1 MKVLPSIQ
9 SPRDLRLIKKEHLPT
24 LCEELRRTIIE
35 TASKNG
41 GHLGS
46 SLGAVEIIT
55 ALHYVFNTPE
65 DKIVFDTGHQAY
77 AHKLL
82 TGRQK
87 DFGTIRTKNGLS
99 GFPKRCESEY
109 DTFGVGHASTAISA
123 ALGMAIARDQKKE
136 KSKVI
141 AVVGDGCLTGGMAYE
156 ALQNAGLLR
165 SDLLVILND
174 NQMFIS
180 KRVGA
185 LGKALTKLLTTKYVQ
200 LAEEKATNF
209 LKRFDELG
217 NNAAKLAKRARSI
230 LFPGT
235 LFEEMGFRYFGPV
248 NGNDINEMID
258 VLENLKDVKGPVM
271 LHVVTKK
278 GKGYKPA
285 EEKPTKFHGIG
296 IFDVDTGDT
305 IGKSN
310 SVTFTQAF
318 SDALLKLAEKDK
330 SITAITAAMPEGT
343 GLDAFRDKFPARYFD
358 VGIAEEHA
366 ATFAAGLAAG
376 GSKPVVALYSTFA
389 QRCYDQIV
397 HDICLQNLPVVFA
410 LDRAG
415 LVGEDGPT
423 HHGVFDLSFLRDI
436 PNLIL
441 AAPADENEMQ
451 HMLKT
456 AFDANAP
463 FVLRYPRGAGF
474 GVKMDD
480 APQALEIG
488 KGVWLKKGKDV
499 NILAIGNRVH
509 PALKAAQALA
519 EKGVDC
525 GVANMR
531 FVRPL
536 DTGLIDEALALSPR
550 LVTTEDN
557 MLAGGFGSAVAE
569 YLTDKQAD
577 FKLLRLGIGDEFV
590 EHGKVSQLYDQLGMS
605 AGQMTDHILKW
616 KTK

>member
-1 MKVLPSIQ
+1 M
-9 SPRDLRLIKKEHLPT
+9 
-24 LCEELRRTIIE
+24 
-35 TASKNG
+35 
-41 GHLGS
+41 
-46 SLGAVEIIT
+46 
-55 ALHYVFNTPE
+55 
-65 DKIVFDTGHQAY
+65 
-77 AHKLL
+77 
-82 TGRQK
+82 
-87 DFGTIRTKNGLS
+87 
-99 GFPKRCESEY
+99 
-109 DTFGVGHASTAISA
+109 
-123 ALGMAIARDQKKE
+123 
-136 KSKVI
+136 
-141 AVVGDGCLTGGMAYE
+141 
-156 ALQNAGLLR
+156 
-165 SDLLVILND
+165 
-174 NQMFIS
+174 
-180 KRVGA
+180 
-185 LGKALTKLLTTKYVQ
+185 
-200 LAEEKATNF
+200 
-209 LKRFDELG
+209 
-217 NNAAKLAKRARSI
+217 
-230 LFPGT
+230 
-235 LFEEMGFRYFGPV
+235 
-248 NGNDINEMID
+248 
-258 VLENLKDVKGPVM
+258 
-271 LHVVTKK
+271 
-278 GKGYKPA
+278 
-285 EEKPTKFHGIG
+285 
-296 IFDVDTGDT
+296 
-305 IGKSN
+305 
-310 SVTFTQAF
+310 
-318 SDALLKLAEKDK
+318 
-330 SITAITAAMPEGT
+330 
-343 GLDAFRDKFPARYFD
+343 
-358 VGIAEEHA
+358 
-366 ATFAAGLAAG
+366 
-376 GSKPVVALYSTFA
+376 
-389 QRCYDQIV
+389 